1 MGIDVYSI
9 IKVLVLPP
17 GLLAVVGLLGLVSYW
32 KWRPFGLMLLSAAT
46 LSMWLLSTPFIAS
59 WFARSLEYFP
69 PFELAQLQAKKADA
83 IVILGG
89 GSYRFAPEFGGFDEV
104 SRLTL
109 ERLRYGARL
118 HRATGLDVAVT
129 GGAPDHLATPEAQMM
144 RSVLEAD
151 FGVPVRWAE
160 IESRNTAENARFSRD
175 QFTFDTIVLV
185 THAMHMPRA
194 VRAFDAAGF
203 DVIPAPLGF
212 FSGQGGKY
220 ILSDFFPNYVG
231 LFGTR
236 YAMYEH
242 LGAIWYKL
250 SY

>member
-9 IKVLVLPP
+9 IKVFVLPP
-17 GLLAVVGLLGLVSYW
+17 GLFAVVGLFGLVVYW
-32 KWRPFGLMLLSAAT
+32 KWRPFGLTLLAT
-46 LSMWLLSTPFIAS
+46 ATVSMWLLSTPFMAS
-59 WFARSLEYFP
+59 WFAGSLEYFP
-69 PFELAQLQAKKADA
+69 PFELARLQERKADA

-109 ERLRYGARL
+109 ERLRYGARV
-118 HRATGLDVAVT
+118 HRATGLDIAVT
-129 GGAPDHLATPEAQMM
+129 GGPPDPLGAPEALMM
-144 RSVLEAD
+144 RNVLEAD
-151 FGVPVRWAE
+151 FGVPVRWVE

-185 THAMHMPRA
+185 THAVHMPRA

-212 FSGQGGKY
+212 FSVRGEKY
-220 ILSDFFPNYVG
+220 ILSHWCPINIRRKRGVVEAKAQEVQVDR
-231 LFGTR
+231 L
-236 YAMYEH
+236 A
-242 LGAIWYKL
+242 
-250 SY
+250 